1 MAKKIQQKEEGPE
14 QFDVHLEKLRTIVDK
29 MEQGGLSLDESLRM
43 FEEGITL
50 ANRLSAILNRAEG
63 RVEELLA
70 TMEKV
75 AFDRGEGEG

>member
-1 MAKKIQQKEEGPE
+1 MAKRIQQKEEGPE

-43 FEEGITL
+43 FEEGISL

>member
-1 MAKKIQQKEEGPE
+1 MAKRIQQKEEGPE

-50 ANRLSAILNRAEG
+50 ARRLSAILNRAEG